1 LLAHLSTYNETQD
14 GSNIA
19 VEIEHIPQRNTRTRT
34 ETAEHQAYNPYL
46 SCIFPLKVA
55 RISKRR
61 CHSFKLSFLLFSK
74 QFYWQFQAENNGVP
88 ELYALSL
95 TPYICLRVLVRKL
108 IVAHLV
114 KKFSVFYGRKR
125 DFTVS
130 TRHPT
135 SKNTF
140 LRLCSLWML
149 SFE

>member
-19 VEIEHIPQRNTRTRT
+19 VEVKHIPQRNTRT
-34 ETAEHQAYNPYL
+34 ETAEHHAYNPYL

-61 CHSFKLSFLLFSK
+61 CHSFKLSLLFSK
-74 QFYWQFQAENNGVP
+74 QFYWQLQAENNGVP

-108 IVAHLV
+108 LVAHLV
-114 KKFSVFYGRKR
+114 KTFSVFYGRKR
-125 DFTVS
+125 DFAMS
-130 TRHPT
+130 TRQPT
-135 SKNTF
+135 SNNTF
-140 LRLCSLWML
+140 PRLCSLWML